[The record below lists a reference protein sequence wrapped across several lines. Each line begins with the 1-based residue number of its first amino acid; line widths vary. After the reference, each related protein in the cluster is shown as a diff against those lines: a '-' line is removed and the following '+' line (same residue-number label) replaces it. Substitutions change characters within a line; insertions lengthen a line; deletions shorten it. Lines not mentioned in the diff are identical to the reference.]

1 VRTAKVERKTRET
14 RVAVEVVLDGT
25 GAARL
30 STGIPFFDHMLDQ
43 LARHGGLDLVVEAR
57 GDLEVDQHHTVE
69 DVGIALGRA
78 LREALGDGSGIA
90 RFGHAYAPLDE
101 ALSRAVIDVCGRRHL
116 EFSAPAPHYP
126 RVGGLDAEMV
136 PHFFRSLADAA
147 GMVVHLHC
155 LHGQN
160 AHHIVESLFKAF
172 SLALRSAI
180 SRTTDRGPRSTKGAL
195 SEDAT

>member
-1 VRTAKVERKTRET
+1 MRRAKVERKTRET
-14 RVAVEVVLDGT
+14 RVAVELLLEGR
-25 GAARL
+25 GASRL
-30 STGIPFFDHMLDQ
+30 QTGIPFFDHMLDQ
-43 LARHGGLDLVVEAR
+43 LARHGGLDLCVEAE

-69 DVGIALGRA
+69 DVGIAIGRA
-78 LREALGDGSGIA
+78 LREALGDGAGIA

-116 EFSAPAPHYP
+116 EFAAAFPHS
-126 RVGGLDAEMV
+126 RAGGLDAEMV

-147 GMVVHLHC
+147 GLVVHLHC

-172 SLALRSAI
+172 ALALRAAI
-180 SRTTDRGPRSTKGAL
+180 ARTGETAPRSTKGAL